1 MPRWRLVILQPS
13 QFEIPLKKTLKC
25 NKWINYEVLALE
37 DMDMDD
43 NDGDKGDDGVRWEDA
58 YEQNI
63 WINQESVND

>member
-1 MPRWRLVILQPS
+1 
-13 QFEIPLKKTLKC
+13 
-25 NKWINYEVLALE
+25 
-37 DMDMDD
+37 MDMDD